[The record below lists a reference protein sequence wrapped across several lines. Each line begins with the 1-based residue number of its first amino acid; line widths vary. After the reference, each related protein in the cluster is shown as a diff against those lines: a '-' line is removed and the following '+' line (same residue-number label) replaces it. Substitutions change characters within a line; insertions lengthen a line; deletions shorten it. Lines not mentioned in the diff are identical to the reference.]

1 MLYLALVLWIYVLIP
16 FVIIMEIN
24 DRLEIRRWA
33 ARLRK
38 QGCWSEEDIEYISK
52 AGNLKDF

>member
-1 MLYLALVLWIYVLIP
+1 MLYLLILSVLVSVP
-16 FVIIMEIN
+16 FAIAMEIN

-33 ARLRK
+33 CRLRK
-38 QGCWSEEDIEYISK
+38 EGWPEEDVEYISK